1 MVRLPLSSA
10 NVEQLACVVTFWVFP
25 WTLDMHGISCCVACT
40 SNDYMM
46 LGAWPYG
53 ANSHVMTC
61 LRSLVVK
68 NHHFLTYINTCQ
80 LLIFYCSRIFFL
92 ILHMLFLVGDGV
104 IMALS
109 RGIMKELLCKLGS
122 FNGWHGQ
129 LT

>member
-1 MVRLPLSSA
+1 
-10 NVEQLACVVTFWVFP
+10 
-25 WTLDMHGISCCVACT
+25 MHGISCCVACT
-40 SNDYMM
+40 NNDYMM
-46 LGAWPYG
+46 LGVWPNG

-122 FNGWHGQ
+122 FNG
-129 LT
+129 